1 MIVQTNKG
9 RFKITTIEDSQGR
22 FAVAISIDDN
32 RCFYTFSINSII
44 EDIVRQIN
52 EIED

>member
-9 RFKITTIEDSQGR
+9 RFRIVSYKDNDGY
-22 FAVAISIDDN
+22 FAVVMSVDDN
-32 RCFYTFSINSII
+32 RCFYTFSINSVV

-52 EIED
+52 EMDD